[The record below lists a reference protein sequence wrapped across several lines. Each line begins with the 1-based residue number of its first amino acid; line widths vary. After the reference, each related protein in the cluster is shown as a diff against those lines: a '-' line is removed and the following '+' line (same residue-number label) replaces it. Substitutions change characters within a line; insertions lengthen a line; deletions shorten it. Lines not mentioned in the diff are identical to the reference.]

1 MHIALRVSYTVPLLG
16 LYHVLTGIS
25 DTFLKGSE
33 SANISMGFFVTEQ
46 GWVLVTSKS
55 CELGI
60 KDASSA

>member
-16 LYHVLTGIS
+16 LSHVLTGIS
-25 DTFLKGSE
+25 DPFLKGSE
-33 SANISMGFFVTEQ
+33 SANMGFFVTEQ
-46 GWVLVTSKS
+46 GWVLVTSKG